1 MMLADNL
8 RSTSRERPGRG
19 APRAAAV
26 LAVATV
32 VLLLVPAASAA
43 PAPRTGGVKIAFSK
57 NALWY
62 QPGEQARLTVIL
74 DNENEETLKGVDVRL
89 RIHARMA
96 DRAELDET
104 LDGSPESPYR
114 QTETLGRNLTLEPG
128 NNEFSF
134 SIELDRR
141 RYRDG
146 VYPLTLQALE
156 GTSVLSGASSELVV
170 FSTKDNPE
178 VVPLRLSIIFETLE
192 PPHRGADGI
201 FEGDK
206 LAAECDPTGREPG
219 WYPTLLD
226 AVENARDFNSSFS
239 LSPMFLGEVRDMSGG
254 YSVRVGDVVQ
264 GRSDESPQA
273 RNAASVLSS
282 FRRLTQNPRVQVLP
296 APFSSPD
303 LETLVGLHWVSDA
316 RRQMSAGKKD
326 LEGDLETALSR
337 QYFCPPGR
345 AMNSQVLRALGR
357 EAGSRLL
364 ISSAALERSKEGRR
378 LARGNTLSQPVVV
391 SGTPAAGRTLALFED
406 ARLHRLFQLVS
417 QSGDAHGVAQVV
429 LAELTNLYLEQPD
442 KSRACAVAWPS
453 WWRPSREVLDEVI
466 RALTTAPWLK
476 TASLAESMTAV
487 PALHNE
493 PLEIPQPSMEGNDYF
508 IQVSRA
514 RQRYRSFSAMVA
526 RNNPLLPGLERNLAI
541 SQSDVWREWDRK
553 VDGLTYASSVIRTVD
568 REVDKVEFPALG
580 SITLTSQRAKIP
592 LSVVNGTSYR
602 IAATLRLASNGLSF
616 PDGNVRKVTLEPKE
630 NVLEIPVKA
639 KKKGRVR
646 FQARL
651 ETRDFILGEVDF
663 TVLTS
668 RFNTFAVAVVGGLLA
683 VIGAFW
689 IAKTVS
695 RRKVGRH
702 KRGNLSGTEER
713 SVGQGSET

>member
-1 MMLADNL
+1 MLSDNP
-8 RSTSRERPGRG
+8 RSTGKGRSGIG
-19 APRAAAV
+19 AARASAVVAA
-26 LAVATV
+26 LAVA
-32 VLLLVPAASAA
+32 LLLAPCAAAA
-43 PAPRTGGVKIAFSK
+43 PATRTGGVRIAFSK

-62 QPGEQARLTVIL
+62 QPGEEARLTVIL
-74 DNENEETLKGVDVRL
+74 DNENDVALKGVDVRL
-89 RIHARMA
+89 RVHARMA

-104 LDGSPESPYR
+104 LDGSPGSSYK
-114 QTETLGRNLTLEPG
+114 QSETLGRNLTLEPG

-134 SIELDRR
+134 GIELDRR

-156 GTSVLSGASSELVV
+156 GTSVLSSASSELVL
-170 FSTKDNPE
+170 FSTKDDPE
-178 VVPLRLSIIFETLE
+178 IVPLRLSIVFETLE
-192 PPHRGADGI
+192 PPHRGADGL

-226 AVENARDFNSSFS
+226 SVENARDFNSTFS
-239 LSPMFLGEVRDMSGG
+239 LSPMLVGEVLDMTDG
-254 YSVRVGDVVQ
+254 YSVKVGDAVQ
-264 GRSDESPQA
+264 RRSAESPQA

-296 APFSSPD
+296 APYSSPD
-303 LETLVGLHWVSDA
+303 LETLVGLNWAGDA
-316 RRQMSAGKKD
+316 RRQMSAGRKG
-326 LEGDLETALSR
+326 LEEDLETTLDR

-345 AMNSQVLRALGR
+345 AMNSRVLRTLGR

-364 ISSAALERSKEGRR
+364 ITSAALERNREGRR
-378 LARGNTLSQPVVV
+378 LARGNTLCQPVVV
-391 SGTPAAGRTLALFED
+391 SGSPAAGRTLALFED

-442 KSRACAVAWPS
+442 KSRVCAVAWPS
-453 WWRPSREVLDEVI
+453 RWRPTREVLDEVI

-476 TASLAESMTAV
+476 TASLAESMDAV
-487 PALHNE
+487 PALQND
-493 PLEIPQPSMEGNDYF
+493 PLEIPQPSMDGNDYF
-508 IQVSRA
+508 IQVARA
-514 RQRYRSFSAMVA
+514 RQRYRSFSAMVT
-526 RNNPLLPGLERNLAI
+526 RSNPLLPGLERNLAV

-580 SITLTSQRAKIP
+580 SITLTSHSAKIP

-602 IAATLRLASNGLSF
+602 IVATLKLASNGLTF
-616 PDGNVRKVTLEPKE
+616 PDGRVRKVTLEPKE

-668 RFNTFAVAVVGGLLA
+668 RFNTFAVAVVGGLLGI
-683 VIGAFW
+683 IGAFW

-695 RRKVGRH
+695 RRKVGKH

-713 SVGQGSET
+713 QEGQGSEA